1 MSVYSSTDQI
11 NLLKNI
17 FTPEFQFGAGGYFQ
31 PTVKT
36 YLPGN
41 VEIGDPTTSYSLR
54 LNGNALATDLSIAA
68 WSTYPATTNLGMSSN
83 SILNVSSIQLLGG
96 NSITTNVGTL
106 NNISGLKSINS
117 YPFTLSS
124 ALTFGSDKVIIGLGA
139 GLNIS
144 GSDIIALGL
153 SAGYGNQGTGLVAI
167 GSNAGAGIN
176 TSGYTVAIGSRAGLS
191 NTATGGVFVGY
202 TAGTSNVGNNSV
214 MIGSSAG
221 YGNKGTDLIAIGCNA
236 GFSNLSSEVVAIG
249 TNACANNS
257 GYTTIGIG
265 YQAGRLNTGNYVVAL
280 GNQAGYSNSASG
292 CIYIGNNSNNTYVP
306 TVTSNTF
313 FVYSAQPNTPF
324 LQGDMNSNTLGIGKA
339 PVSGVGLAVAGSIQ
353 NVYNVNNVTTSP
365 LVLNS
370 TNASTRFFISNV
382 VNISFSTT
390 NLNTG
395 AHWIVTN
402 ISTNSFNASICGGTV
417 FGGVNVSLAG
427 TSSNVARSVTF
438 AYAGSGN
445 FYAF

>member
-41 VEIGDPTTSYSLR
+41 VEIGDPTTSYTLR

-68 WSTYPATTNLGMSSN
+68 WSTYPATTNLGMTSN
-83 SILNVSSIQLLGG
+83 SILNLSSIQLVGG
-96 NSITTNVGTL
+96 NSITTNVGTI
-106 NNISGLKSINS
+106 NNISGIKTING

-124 ALTFGSDKVIIGLGA
+124 ALTFGSDKVIIGSGA

-167 GSNAGAGIN
+167 GALAGAGTNIC
-176 TSGYTVAIGSRAGLS
+176 GHTVAIGSGAGLS
-191 NTATGGVFVGY
+191 NSASGSVFIGY
-202 TAGTSNVGNNSV
+202 TSGTSNIGNNSV
-214 MIGSSAG
+214 MIGNTAG
-221 YGNKGTDLIAIGCNA
+221 YGNKGKGLIAIGCNA
-236 GFSNLSSEVVAIG
+236 GFSNLSSEVIALG

-257 GYTTIGIG
+257 GQTVIGIG
-265 YQAGRLNTGNYVVAL
+265 YQAGRLNTASNVIAL

-292 CIYIGNNSNNTYVP
+292 CIYLGNNSNNTYVP
-306 TVTSNTF
+306 TVNSNTF
-313 FVYSAQPNTPF
+313 FVYSAQANTPF
-324 LQGDMNSNTLGIGKA
+324 LQGDMNSNSLGIGTA
-339 PVSGVGLAVAGSIQ
+339 PVSGFGLALPGSIQ
-353 NVYNVNNVTTSP
+353 STLNLSSVTTSP

-370 TNASTRFFISNV
+370 TNASTRFFISNTL
-382 VNISFSTT
+382 NISFATGSP
-390 NLNTG
+390 TG

-417 FGGVNVSLAG
+417 FGGLNVSLAG

-438 AYAGSGN
+438 VNAGSGN